1 MGRDP
6 KEQNR
11 VASERLK
18 WKCRRGL
25 LELDIVLE
33 RYLTRHP
40 DDHALNPLLDLPDND
55 LWDIVAGRSENYQP
69 HLKDV
74 VARLRAVRKED
85 HGRQDCDAQAAG
97 RKKP

>member
-11 VASERLK
+11 LEREKLK

-25 LELDIVLE
+25 LELDIVLD
-33 RYLTRHP
+33 RYLKGAQVDPR
-40 DDHALNPLLDLPDND
+40 LSELLDLPDND
-55 LWDIVAGRSENYQP
+55 LWDIVAGRSEEYQP

-74 VARLRAVRKED
+74 VARLRA
-85 HGRQDCDAQAAG
+85 A
-97 RKKP
+97 